1 MGKLIRL
8 PEPRPDLDI
17 AALNERSFDFP
28 LTAASVVVE
37 VGGYAGRWAREIAAR
52 YDPHLYVFEPQAWA
66 YDRCVEALK
75 PYPRAHVYPYALG
88 TTEGTFDLGNFGT
101 DGCSF
106 LKDAALCDALHW
118 DVGRGEMRRL
128 DQVFLAQGLD
138 VIDLLLMNIEGYEY
152 ELLPFML
159 ERSLVERIRFLMVQF
174 HLLREGDAERYAQLR
189 QDLQRTHQ
197 LYFDYGTTLVC
208 WERR

>member
-8 PEPRPDLDI
+8 PGPMPDLDI

-28 LTAASVVVE
+28 LTSASTVVE
-37 VGGYAGRWAREIAAR
+37 VGGYQGRWAREMAAR
-52 YDPHLYVFEPQAWA
+52 YDPNLYIFEPQAWA
-66 YDRCVEALK
+66 FDKCAEALK

-88 TTEGTFDLGNFGT
+88 TKDGTFDLGNFGT

-106 LKDAALCDALHW
+106 IKDAALCEALQW
-118 DVGRGEMRRL
+118 EVGRGEMRRI
-128 DQVFLAQGLD
+128 DQVFEELGLNR
-138 VIDLLLMNIEGYEY
+138 IDLLLMNIEGYEY

-159 ERSLVERIRFLMVQF
+159 ERSIVERIRFLMAQF
-174 HLLREGDAERYAQLR
+174 HLLREGDAERYVQLR
-189 QDLQRTHQ
+189 QELKSTHQ

>member
-52 YDPHLYVFEPQAWA
+52 YDPHLYVFEPQDWA
-66 YDRCVEALK
+66 FAKCVAALA
-75 PYPRAHVYPYALG
+75 PYPRARLYAYALG
-88 TTEGTFDLGNFGT
+88 VQDGMFDLGNFGT

-106 LKDAALCDALHW
+106 VKDAAWCEAVGW
-118 DVGRGEMRRL
+118 AVGRGEMRRV
-128 DQVFLAQGLD
+128 DRVFEALGLES
-138 VIDLLLMNIEGYEY
+138 IDLLLMNIEGYEY

-159 ERSLVERIRFLMVQF
+159 YQGLVDHIRFLMVQF
-174 HLLREGDAERYAQLR
+174 HLLHTDDATRYALLR
-189 QDLQRTHQ
+189 EDIGHSHKV
-197 LYFDYGTTLVC
+197 YFDYGTTLVC